1 MKEQQYYKLLKRLEA
16 QIVNERDWL
25 ANLSNTAQLLGKLI
39 PDINWLGFYLYRD
52 GQLIL
57 GPFWGNPAVTR
68 IPLGKGV
75 CGTAASRGEAIIVPD
90 VHAFEGHIVCD
101 LISQSEI
108 VIPMYDGNQLLG
120 VLDIDSPSL
129 ARFDGEDRDGLVK
142 LLHYLIANC
151 DWSPFKKME
160 VQ

>member
-1 MKEQQYYKLLKRLEA
+1 MKAQQYYKLLKRLES
-16 QIVNERDWL
+16 QIVDERDWL

-39 PDINWLGFYLYRD
+39 PDINWLGFYLYR
-52 GQLIL
+52 QAHLVL

-68 IPLGKGV
+68 IAMGKGV
-75 CGTAASRGEAIIVPD
+75 CGTAASKGEAIIVPD

-108 VIPMYDGNQLLG
+108 VIPMYDGDQLLG

-129 ARFDGEDRDGLVK
+129 ARFDTEDRDGLET
-142 LLHYLIANC
+142 LLHYLITHT
-151 DWSPFKKME
+151 DWSPLKNGE
-160 VQ
+160 V